1 MPHALI
7 HGTPPDAS
15 GFAKRV
21 LAYGGGHVVLH
32 EIARSLGGDRGD
44 RRLLVRATVDEPD
57 LTQQLLVV
65 VQHRR
70 DDEWIVRLESFGD
83 PIVTPA
89 VRGAV
94 HAVTDWLERHADV
107 RVAARNY

>member
-7 HGTPPDAS
+7 HGTPPDAR
-15 GFAKRV
+15 GFAKHV

-32 EIARSLGGDRGD
+32 EVARSLGGDRGD